1 MENKSEIELNQNQR
15 KSNILSLEGLLK
27 KTVDTMVILLNS
39 IDEEKTKYEEC
50 FGPLE
55 EHMIINPPQRIIEW
69 VHSIQQ
75 TVPPLEDELSPTKRN
90 RIEGTMK
97 MDVGGV
103 IINFSNQREKH
114 STSLPKVADDSLLF
128 FMNNQFK
135 TKSIGITANISN
147 TDLINFPSFSSQP
160 FKKQLKKHYPKFQKE
175 ENKTVNKKT
184 SKRERKM
191 KININKKPKKL
202 N

>member
-1 MENKSEIELNQNQR
+1 MENKSEIELNQNQC

-27 KTVDTMVILLNS
+27 KTVDTMVVLLNS
-39 IDEEKTKYEEC
+39 IDEEKTKYEKC

-69 VHSIQQ
+69 VHSIQH
-75 TVPPLEDELSPTKRN
+75 TIPSLEDELSPTKRN

-103 IINFSNQREKH
+103 TINFSNQREKH
-114 STSLPKVADDSLLF
+114 NTSPPKVTDDSLLF

-135 TKSIGITANISN
+135 TKSVGVTVNISN
-147 TDLINFPSFSSQP
+147 SDLMDFPLFSSQ
-160 FKKQLKKHYPKFQKE
+160 QLKKKQKRHYPKFQIE
-175 ENKTVNKKT
+175 EDKTINKKT
-184 SKRERKM
+184 SKRRKCED
-191 KININKKPKKL
+191 
-202 N
+202 